1 MNKLSFFIVE
11 LTLLLSLLIIPL
23 ERIIV
28 KETSSLINYSVVID
42 PGHGGKDNGCTS
54 SNICED
60 ALNLT
65 ISLLLYEELISKGF
79 IAYLT
84 RDGDYDLASEN
95 ATNRKREDLRNRVSI
110 INSFQPTLLISIHM
124 NSYQNENVYGPMV
137 YYKDEESSKKLAN
150 KVQSRLNA
158 LTSLNKIS
166 HSEDFYLFRN
176 TNCLALLIECGF
188 LSNNKEQEKLN
199 DLSYQCLLV
208 KSISEG
214 IIEYF
219 INNKNND

>member
-1 MNKLSFFIVE
+1 
-11 LTLLLSLLIIPL
+11 
-23 ERIIV
+23 
-28 KETSSLINYSVVID
+28 
-42 PGHGGKDNGCTS
+42 
-54 SNICED
+54 
-60 ALNLT
+60 
-65 ISLLLYEELISKGF
+65 
-79 IAYLT
+79 
-84 RDGDYDLASEN
+84 
-95 ATNRKREDLRNRVSI
+95 
-110 INSFQPTLLISIHM
+110 
-124 NSYQNENVYGPMV
+124 MV
-137 YYKDEESSKKLAN
+137 YYKDDESSKKLAS

-188 LSNNKEQEKLN
+188 LSNKKEQEKLN
-199 DLSYQCLLV
+199 DLSYQGLLV